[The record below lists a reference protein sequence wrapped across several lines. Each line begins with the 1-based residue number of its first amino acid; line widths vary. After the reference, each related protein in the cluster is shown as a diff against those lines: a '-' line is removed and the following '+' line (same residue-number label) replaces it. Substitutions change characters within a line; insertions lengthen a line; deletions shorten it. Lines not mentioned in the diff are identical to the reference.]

1 MRRRIAGTV
10 TTLAGLALLA
20 GCSDEIPDFTA
31 AQVADA
37 VAEQI
42 GRSAA
47 APPSPISC
55 GGLEPEVDARTTC
68 TYVLGDRTQDAD
80 VVVSAVDGTEVE
92 FRVDPTRTYLTTTQL
107 TPLVTQELT
116 DEGSTGEVTCLDD
129 LDLELGIRVYCTQT
143 TDAGPVDLAVT
154 ARSGATDP
162 VSLQIALDDR
172 DASQNGQ

>member
-1 MRRRIAGTV
+1 MRRRVTGTV
-10 TTLAGLALLA
+10 TALAGLALLV
-20 GCSDEIPDFTA
+20 GCSDEIPDFTP
-31 AQVADA
+31 AQVGDA

-47 APPSPISC
+47 TAPSPISC
-55 GGLEPEVDARTTC
+55 GGLDPEVDARTTC

-80 VVVSAVDGTEVE
+80 VVVSAVEGTDVE

-107 TPLVTQELT
+107 TPLVLQELT
-116 DEGSTGEVTCLDD
+116 SEGSSGEVTCLDD

-162 VSLQIALDDR
+162 VSLEIALDDR

>member
-129 LDLELGIRVYCTQT
+129 LDLELGIRVYCTQAT
-143 TDAGPVDLAVT
+143 EAGPVDLSVT
-154 ARSGATDP
+154 VRSGATDP
-162 VSLQIALDDR
+162 VSLQIELDDR